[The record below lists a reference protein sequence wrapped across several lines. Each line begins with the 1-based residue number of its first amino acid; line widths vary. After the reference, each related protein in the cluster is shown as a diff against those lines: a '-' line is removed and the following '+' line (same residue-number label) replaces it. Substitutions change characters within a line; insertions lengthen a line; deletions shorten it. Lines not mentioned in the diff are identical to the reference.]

1 MHEINVTPFIDA
13 MVAVRLATVDILV
26 NLSASTAD
34 PQPRP
39 DRPLYLTVK
48 FDLTLPLGDDSV
60 SRDLL
65 PSGKQRGAPPSG
77 SGCSFLG
84 LNCASCLMI
93 MRRRSIRHRPTIM
106 MPSALLCTAVVGVG
120 VLSNRWSF
128 LFKEPSSVLKGGEQG

>member
-48 FDLTLPLGDDSV
+48 FDLTLPLGDNSV

-93 MRRRSIRHRPTIM
+93 MRRRSIRHRPTIAAY
-106 MPSALLCTAVVGVG
+106 S
-120 VLSNRWSF
+120 
-128 LFKEPSSVLKGGEQG
+128 

>member
-13 MVAVRLATVDILV
+13 MVPARLATVDILV

-34 PQPRP
+34 PQPGP

-65 PSGKQRGAPPSG
+65 PSGKQRGTPPSG

-93 MRRRSIRHRPTIM
+93 MRRRSIRHRPTIAAY
-106 MPSALLCTAVVGVG
+106 S
-120 VLSNRWSF
+120 
-128 LFKEPSSVLKGGEQG
+128 